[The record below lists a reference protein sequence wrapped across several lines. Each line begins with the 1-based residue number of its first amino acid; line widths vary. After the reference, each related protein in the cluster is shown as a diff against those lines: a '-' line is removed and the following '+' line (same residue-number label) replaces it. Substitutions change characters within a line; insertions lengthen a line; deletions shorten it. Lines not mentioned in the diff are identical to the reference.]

1 MDHGLDADVL
11 VVGAGPV
18 GLLVAAELAL
28 GGVRAQVLERLPEP
42 DPTVKAGSVNV
53 ATAEVLDRRGLR
65 PAMREAQ
72 RRMVR
77 EMTRFA
83 QARGG
88 TGAGGRAAASPGPR
102 PWDQQLAGHEREPSP
117 LSGSFPVAGHFA
129 AMMFRPDLVDQR
141 DPQLRA
147 HHAAADSILVPQRD
161 VEEILAA
168 HAAALG

>member
-1 MDHGLDADVL
+1 MTEEQDIDVI
-11 VVGAGPV
+11 VVGAGPP
-18 GLLVAAELAL
+18 GLMSAPERAL
-28 GGVRAQVLERLPEP
+28 GGVAVQVIDRLPEP

-102 PWDQQLAGHEREPSP
+102 
-117 LSGSFPVAGHFA
+117 
-129 AMMFRPDLVDQR
+129 
-141 DPQLRA
+141 
-147 HHAAADSILVPQRD
+147 
-161 VEEILAA
+161 
-168 HAAALG
+168 